1 MTSRGPAS
9 VQVAS
14 GLPEVLGCRWIAEH
28 ASAVQPTESVV
39 LREQDGVDDVA
50 AFVLTCWDKG
60 YEQATIDLADVN
72 WFNDAALVAEAPD
85 ASWQAFLGSDTEQPG
100 LWLAYTP
107 TTGLVEGTHIDHE
120 VVIPLSWAHPAR
132 RTGAEEA
139 QLARITAVVDA
150 LHATQADP
158 VGLGDSTP
166 QAVAGPPAT
175 RMATPTQPDT
185 PTAATPPVG
194 PRGRGISR

>member
-28 ASAVQPTESVV
+28 ASAVHPAESLV
-39 LREQDGVDDVA
+39 LRELEGVGDVA

-60 YEQATIDLADVN
+60 YDQATIELADVN
-72 WFNDAALVAEAPD
+72 WFDDAALVAAAPR
-85 ASWQAFLGSDTEQPG
+85 ASWQAFLSTDTEQPG

-107 TTGLVEGTHIDHE
+107 QAGLVEGCHVDHE
-120 VVIPLSWAHPAR
+120 VVVPLSWADPAR

-139 QLARITAVVDA
+139 QLARVTTVVDA
-150 LHATQADP
+150 LQATAVDP
-158 VGLGDSTP
+158 VGHSTQQAAAGDP
-166 QAVAGPPAT
+166 AVRA
-175 RMATPTQPDT
+175 RMATPTQPVA
-185 PTAATPPVG
+185 PTAAASVAG